1 MAFLPRYARAVDW
14 NLSGAKSGLEIGKM
28 LSTAQSVAKLESSLC
43 FKGLKR
49 DDFSVGKFICMIAF
63 ST

>member
-1 MAFLPRYARAVDW
+1 MGFLPRYARAVDW

-43 FKGLKR
+43 FKGTK
-49 DDFSVGKFICMIAF
+49 A
-63 ST
+63 